1 MEEKVLKTELAK
13 YAGLDWDK
21 LVKELADKT

>member
-21 LVKELADKT
+21 LVKELAGKI